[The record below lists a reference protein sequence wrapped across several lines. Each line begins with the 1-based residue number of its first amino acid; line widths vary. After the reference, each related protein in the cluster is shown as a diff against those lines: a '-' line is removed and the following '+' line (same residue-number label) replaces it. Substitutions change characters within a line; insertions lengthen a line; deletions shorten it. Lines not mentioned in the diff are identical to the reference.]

1 MNKINIGGVN
11 HLSAKKPQNNK
22 FTDLINK
29 LSELFENEKYLEV
42 ISLAEKSLK
51 VYPNSYDLLFVIGN
65 ANYKISNFQKS
76 IDIYTNLIK
85 HNPTDEH
92 LHHNLGKA
100 FLGLSKYAPALS
112 EFDKAILINDK
123 NDAFFLSKALAFKDL
138 FLHKDAID
146 NLKKTIKINP
156 ENLEAQVYLGSIYRS
171 LGMFEKSVEVIEV
184 VLKKEPN
191 NDMFIYQLSSSYR
204 LIGNKKKAISILEDG
219 IRHNQNSA
227 YLYFGL
233 CLITDFKGKSD
244 LIGNV
249 KSILNNNNLSD
260 ELKSML
266 YFVLFRIE
274 NDNENFSDAFNH
286 LQDSGKYRQSFLRYD
301 KDKDDAIFDDVKKT
315 TKGILKF
322 KVNKVVKAPTPIF
335 VIGMPRSGTTLTE
348 RILSSHSNIEGLGEL
363 PLMSFFANG
372 LVNGRTQPSQEMI
385 EKIRDTYLSR
395 VKSISKDSPFF
406 VDKMPSNFIN
416 LAVIKAAFP
425 EAKIIHTIRDA
436 SAVCWSNFS
445 NYFTNGNGYSFNIKD
460 TVDYFLNYRNLMD
473 FYLESNIENV
483 YNLDYESLVLNPER
497 EIEKLLSYIGVDIE
511 KECLDH
517 RSGDR
522 SVTASYEQTQ
532 EEIYTGSKDQWKK
545 YSSYLDDFFQ
555 RL

>member
-123 NDAFFLSKALAFKDL
+123 NDVFYLSKALAFLDVY
-138 FLHKDAID
+138 LHKDAID
-146 NLKKTIKINP
+146 NLKKSIKINP
-156 ENLEAQVYLGSIYRS
+156 ENAKAQILLGSIYTF
-171 LGMFEKSVEVIEV
+171 LGLFEESIKVTEIALE
-184 VLKKEPN
+184 KNPK
-191 NDMFIYQLSSSYR
+191 NDQFIVQLSNSYR
-204 LIGNKKKAISILEDG
+204 FSGDKDKAISILEDG
-219 IRHNQNSA
+219 LRRNQNSI

-233 CLITDFKGKSD
+233 SLIKDLKGKRD
-244 LIGNV
+244 LISNV
-249 KSILNNNNLSD
+249 KNILKNNNLSD
-260 ELKSML
+260 EFKSML

-274 NDNENFSDAFNH
+274 NDNENFSDAFNY
-286 LQDSGKYRQSFLRYD
+286 LLDSGKFRQSFLKYD
-301 KDKDDAIFDDVKKT
+301 KDKDDAMFNDVKKT
-315 TKGILKF
+315 TKEILKF
-322 KVNKVVKAPTPIF
+322 KANKVVSAPTPIF

-372 LVNGRTQPSQEMI
+372 LVNGRTQPSQEMV

-395 VKSISKDSPFF
+395 VKSISKGAPFF
-406 VDKMPSNFIN
+406 VDKMPSNFIF

-445 NYFTNGNGYSFNIKD
+445 NYLTKGHGYSFNIKD
-460 TVDYFLNYRNLMD
+460 TVDYYLNYKNLMD
-473 FYLESNIENV
+473 FYLESNIENI

-522 SVTASYEQTQ
+522 SITALYEQNQ
-532 EEIYTGSKDQWKK
+532 EKIYSGSKDQWKK

-555 RL
+555 KL